1 MKNIAIFGHMYSG
14 KSTLSQA
21 LVDLGYQ
28 RVSFAGPLKEIAAR
42 VYGEPIEKSK
52 EYEVARPSGE
62 KETISG
68 RQVLQEVGQSIKS
81 HNRDFWLRWFF
92 NDAGLYGTTPL
103 VVDDGRFLFEYDALR
118 DAGWFTVYV
127 DTPFEIRMK
136 RAKESL
142 GRLPTAPEIHH
153 ESEIELP
160 TIGLSCQYVAFGD
173 SSAYEQA
180 REIISESG
188 GVTQWLMQ

>member
-1 MKNIAIFGHMYSG
+1 MKNVAIFAPMYSG

-42 VYGEPIEKSK
+42 VYGETIEKSK
-52 EYEVARPSGE
+52 EYQVIRPSGE
-62 KETISG
+62 KEEISG

-92 NDAGLYGTTPL
+92 SDAEFYGTTPL

-118 DAGWFTVYV
+118 KAGWFTVFV
-127 DTPFEIRMK
+127 DTPFEIRMQ
-136 RAKESL
+136 RAQESL

-153 ESEIELP
+153 ESEQELSSIAP
-160 TIGLSCQYVAFGD
+160 GCQYVALGD
-173 SSAYEQA
+173 GDAYAQA
-180 REIISESG
+180 EEIIENARR
-188 GVTQWLMQ
+188 